1 MAFFLLSPL
10 LLVTAE
16 WHALRALLRTLHH
29 WKVALLLSF
38 ISGPPNSRLTQAL
51 ESDENDWNTLVSFA
65 THLGDQWVE
74 TTTVWQS
81 GYQTGVVAQWTSQLG
96 GDEENGWEKSRRTF
110 QRELQRNPKDNF
122 AWGIYRFK
130 NWIVYDF
137 LNPLM
142 RKINYAG
149 LQILW
154 LWSGNSVSHEGG
166 SRDLDY
172 TFGPF
177 DDLELDSTPSGTSL
191 ADQEQ
196 WQHSYA

>member
-122 AWGIYRFK
+122 AWGIQQSLVECAWSVPEKVRTQR
-130 NWIVYDF
+130 
-137 LNPLM
+137 M
-142 RKINYAG
+142 RTQRDSIYVVKR
-149 LQILW
+149 
-154 LWSGNSVSHEGG
+154 SGNPEVRTQWDSV
-166 SRDLDY
+166 
-172 TFGPF
+172 FVVKWP
-177 DDLELDSTPSGTSL
+177 
-191 ADQEQ
+191 
-196 WQHSYA
+196 